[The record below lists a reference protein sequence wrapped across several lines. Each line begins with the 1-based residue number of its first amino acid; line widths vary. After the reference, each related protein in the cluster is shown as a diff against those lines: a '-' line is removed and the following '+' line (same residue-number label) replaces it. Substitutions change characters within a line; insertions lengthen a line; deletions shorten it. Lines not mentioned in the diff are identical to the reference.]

1 MTTTKTT
8 AETVAQVRKHFS
20 AARAMNR
27 NLRLGHYQGRNGGGS
42 AAVTHEREAAKLART
57 LGRELEGML
66 WAEHQ
71 LAERISLARDMGQE
85 RPELRERMTR
95 YRRELRLLL
104 AA

>member
-1 MTTTKTT
+1 MTT
-8 AETVAQVRKHFS
+8 AETTAKIRKHFS

-27 NLRLGHYQGRNGGGS
+27 NLRLGHYQGRNGGGG
-42 AAVTHEREAAKLART
+42 AAVTHERLAAELART
-57 LGRELEGML
+57 LPRELQGKL

-95 YRRELRLLL
+95 YRRELRQLVQ
-104 AA
+104 AEVAV